1 MQKIGIVVCG
11 NSGIDYIDHEF
22 DIPVI
27 RSILLMGGKE
37 YTDFVDISAE
47 DFYKS
52 LNEDDKLIATTS
64 QASTGEMLEVYEAM
78 KAKGYEQLIMISISQ
93 KLSGTFENATLAA
106 NMMGDYKVTVF
117 NSLTL
122 SYPQARMALDAAKM
136 AKEDK
141 SFEEIIKHLEYIRDN
156 SSIWFAVDTLKYLV
170 ANGRLSGASGFVG
183 SLLKLKPLLHIS
195 KEGTIDSIEKIRTTY
210 KAANKVVE
218 KFLEATEGKDVE
230 PFIIH
235 SHAPE
240 RVERVRKMVMDARP
254 EIKEIKAY
262 PLTPVVGAHAG
273 PNIVAMGYII
283 KK

>member
-11 NSGIDYIDHEF
+11 NSGIDYIDHEY

-27 RSILLMGGKE
+27 RSILLMRGE
-37 YTDFVDISAE
+37 EFTDFIDISAE

-52 LNEDDKLIATTS
+52 LNEDEKLIASTS
-64 QASTGEMLEVYEAM
+64 QASTGEMLKIYEEV
-78 KAKGYEQLIMISISQ
+78 KAKGYEQILVVSISQ
-93 KLSGTFENATLAA
+93 KLSGTYENAMLAA

-122 SYPQARMALDAAKM
+122 SYPQAKMALAAAQM
-136 AKEDK
+136 AKEDR
-141 SFEEIIKHLEYIRDN
+141 SLEEIIEHLEFIRDN
-156 SSIWFAVDTLKYLV
+156 HSIWFAVDTLKYLV

-183 SLLKLKPLLHIS
+183 SLLKLKPLLQVS
-195 KEGTIDSIEKIRTTY
+195 KEGTIDSVEKIRTTY

-218 KFLEATEGKDVE
+218 NFLAATEGKDVE

-240 RVERVRKMVMDARP
+240 RVERVRKMVMDVRP
-254 EIKEIKAY
+254 EFKEIKAY

-283 KK
+283 NK

>member
-1 MQKIGIVVCG
+1 MSKIGIIACG
-11 NSGIDYIDHEF
+11 NSGIDYINHDF

-27 RSILLMGGKE
+27 RCILLMKGKE
-37 YTDFVDISAE
+37 YTDFIDISAE
-47 DFYKS
+47 EFYKK
-52 LNEDDKLIATTS
+52 LNEDDTLIASTS
-64 QASTGEMLEVYEAM
+64 QASTGEMVEVFKSM
-78 KAKGYEQLIMISISQ
+78 KAKGYDELLMISISQ
-93 KLSGTFENATLAA
+93 KLSGTYENAILAA
-106 NMMGDYKVTVF
+106 KMMGDFKVTIF
-117 NSLTL
+117 NSKTL
-122 SYPQARMALDAAKM
+122 SYPQAKMTLDAAKM
-136 AKEDK
+136 VKDGK
-141 SFEEIIKHLEYIRDN
+141 SLVEIIEHLEYIREN

-183 SLLKLKPLLHIS
+183 SLLKLKPLLQVS

-218 KFLEATEGKDVE
+218 KFLKVTEGKDIE

-240 RVERVRKMVMDARP
+240 RVERVRKMIMDARP

-273 PNIVAMGYII
+273 PNIVALGYILN
-283 KK
+283 K

>member
-11 NSGIDYIDHEF
+11 NSGIDYIDHEY

-27 RSILLMGGKE
+27 RSILLMRGEE

-52 LNEDDKLIATTS
+52 LNEDDKLIASTS
-64 QASTGEMLEVYEAM
+64 QASTGEMLEIYEAA
-78 KAKGYEQLIMISISQ
+78 KAKGYEQLLVISISQ
-93 KLSGTFENATLAA
+93 KLSGTYENATLAA
-106 NMMGDYKVTVF
+106 NMMGEYKVTVF

-122 SYPQARMALDAAKM
+122 SYPQAKMALEAAKM

-141 SFEEIIKHLEYIRDN
+141 SLEEIIEHMEYIRDN
-156 SSIWFAVDTLKYLV
+156 HTIWFAVDTLKYLV

-183 SLLKLKPLLHIS
+183 SLLKLKPLLQVS
-195 KEGTIDSIEKIRTTY
+195 KEGTIDSVEKIRTTY

-218 KFLEATEGKDVE
+218 NFLAETEGKDVE

-240 RVERVRKMVMDARP
+240 RVARVRKMVMDARP
-254 EIKEIKAY
+254 DIKEIKDY

-283 KK
+283 NK

>member
-11 NSGIDYIDHEF
+11 NSGIDYIDHEY

-27 RSILLMGGKE
+27 RSILLMRGKE
-37 YTDFVDISAE
+37 YTDFVDITAE

-52 LNEDDKLIATTS
+52 LNEDDKLIASTS
-64 QASTGEMLEVYEAM
+64 QASTGEMLAVYESM
-78 KAKGYEQLIMISISQ
+78 KAKGYEEIIMVSISQ

-122 SYPQARMALDAAKM
+122 SYPQAKMALDAAKM
-136 AKEDK
+136 AKEGK
-141 SFEEIIKHLEYIRDN
+141 SKEEIIKHLEFIRDN
-156 SSIWFAVDTLKYLV
+156 QTIWFAVDTLKYLV

-183 SLLKLKPLLHIS
+183 SLLKLKPLLQIS

-218 KFLEATEGKDVE
+218 NFLAAIEGKDVE

-254 EIKEIKAY
+254 DIKEIKAY

-283 KK
+283 NK

>member
-11 NSGIDYIDHEF
+11 NSGIDYIDHEY

-27 RSILLMGGKE
+27 RSILLMRDEE

-47 DFYKS
+47 DFYKR
-52 LNEDDKLIATTS
+52 LNADDKLIASTS

-78 KAKGYEQLIMISISQ
+78 KAKGYEEILMISISQ
-93 KLSGTFENATLAA
+93 KLSGTYENAMLAA
-106 NMMGDYKVTVF
+106 KMMDDYKVTVF

-122 SYPQARMALDAAKM
+122 SYPQAKMALDAAKM
-136 AKEDK
+136 AKEGK
-141 SFEEIIKHLEYIRDN
+141 SLEEIIEHIEYIRDN
-156 SSIWFAVDTLKYLV
+156 HSIWFAVDTLKYLI

-183 SLLKLKPLLHIS
+183 GLLKLKPLLQVT
-195 KEGTIDSIEKIRTTY
+195 KDGKVESIEKIRTTQ
-210 KAANKVVE
+210 KAANRVIE
-218 KFLEATEGKDVE
+218 KFLEATEGLDVE

-235 SHAPE
+235 SHAPD
-240 RVERVRKMVMDARP
+240 RVELARKAVMDVRP

-283 KK
+283 NR

>member
-27 RSILLMGGKE
+27 RSILLMRGKE
-37 YTDFVDISAE
+37 YTDFIDISAE

-52 LNEDDKLIATTS
+52 LNADDKLIASTS
-64 QASTGEMLEVYEAM
+64 QASTGEMLEIYEKA
-78 KAKGYEQLIMISISQ
+78 KAKGYEEILVISISQ
-93 KLSGTFENATLAA
+93 KLSGTYENALLAA
-106 NMMGDYKVTVF
+106 NMMGDYKVTIF

-122 SYPQARMALDAAKM
+122 AYPQAKMALDAAKM

-141 SFEEIIKHLEYIRDN
+141 SLEEIIKHLEFIRDN
-156 SSIWFAVDTLKYLV
+156 STIWFAVDTLKYLV

-183 SLLKLKPLLHIS
+183 SLLKLKPLLQVS

-218 KFLEATEGKDVE
+218 NFLKATEGKDVE

-240 RVERVRKMVMDARP
+240 RVARVRKMVMDARP
-254 EIKEIKAY
+254 EYKEIKAY

-273 PNIVAMGYII
+273 PNIVGMGYII
-283 KK
+283 NK

>member
-11 NSGIDYIDHEF
+11 NSGIDYIDHEY

-27 RSILLMGGKE
+27 RSILLMRGKE

-52 LNEDDKLIATTS
+52 LNADDKLIASTS
-64 QASTGEMLEVYEAM
+64 QASTGEMLEVYESM

-122 SYPQARMALDAAKM
+122 SYPQAKMALDAAKM

-141 SFEEIIKHLEYIRDN
+141 SFEEIIEHLEYIRDN
-156 SSIWFAVDTLKYLV
+156 HSIWFAVDTLKYLV
-170 ANGRLSGASGFVG
+170 ANGRLSNASGFVG
-183 SLLKLKPLLHIS
+183 SLLKLKPLLQVS
-195 KEGTIDSIEKIRTTY
+195 KEGTIDSIEKIRTTF

-240 RVERVRKMVMDARP
+240 RVERVRKMVMDLRP
-254 EIKEIKAY
+254 EYKEIKAY

-283 KK
+283 NK